1 MVRRNRENTGKDN
14 MLRGKEDVHRKVE
27 YEKLDEGISLVPQ
40 PTCSWEYMSVGERK
54 DGMDG
59 RQAEDASI

>member
-27 YEKLDEGISLVPQ
+27 YEKLEKGISLVPNPLAPGSACQ
-40 PTCSWEYMSVGERK
+40 LGNLNRGHGRK
-54 DGMDG
+54 
-59 RQAEDASI
+59 AS

>member
-27 YEKLDEGISLVPQ
+27 YEKLEKGISLVPN
-40 PTCSWEYMSVGERK
+40 PLAPGSTCQMGNPK
-54 DGMDG
+54 GMDG

>member
-27 YEKLDEGISLVPQ
+27 YEKLDEGISLVPN
-40 PTCSWEYMSVGERK
+40 PLAPGSTCQLGNPNRGHGRK
-54 DGMDG
+54 
-59 RQAEDASI
+59 AS

>member
-27 YEKLDEGISLVPQ
+27 YEKLEKGISLVPNPLVSDLCQ
-40 PTCSWEYMSVGERK
+40 LESPTIFT
-54 DGMDG
+54 
-59 RQAEDASI
+59 SIFFLNGLQ